1 MRNMIRS
8 GKLTDLKTSDI
19 RDFIGTNP
27 EFFEVYSLSGDYF
40 YFKNKPDSAAKYY
53 RMALG
58 KIIPRQNEK
67 QQIINRLADCI
78 IEMKKEKL

>member
-8 GKLTDLKTSDI
+8 DKMTDLKGSYVCN
-19 RDFIGTNP
+19 FIGTNP

-53 RMALG
+53 RIALG

-67 QQIINRLADCI
+67 QQIINRLTDCI
-78 IEMKKEKL
+78 LKMKKEKL